1 MPCSLEKSICSFCIS
16 ANNPLDFT
24 VCSSIAVGAATSR
37 CDTPPAL
44 VSDLRLGS
52 VEALERPAPS
62 WRPNMPTTKPKTQS
76 KAGIVIGLLNRG
88 KGASIDEICNA
99 TKWQKHSTRAFLT
112 GLRKKGLII
121 IREQRGDEG
130 TVYRVTQ
137 TPNEKPQQA
146 AS

>member
-1 MPCSLEKSICSFCIS
+1 
-16 ANNPLDFT
+16 
-24 VCSSIAVGAATSR
+24 
-37 CDTPPAL
+37 
-44 VSDLRLGS
+44 
-52 VEALERPAPS
+52 
-62 WRPNMPTTKPKTQS
+62 MPTTKPKTQS
-76 KAGIVIGLLNRG
+76 KSATVIALLNRG
-88 KGASIDEICNA
+88 KGASIDEICKT

-130 TVYRVTQ
+130 TVYRVTE

>member
-1 MPCSLEKSICSFCIS
+1 
-16 ANNPLDFT
+16 
-24 VCSSIAVGAATSR
+24 
-37 CDTPPAL
+37 
-44 VSDLRLGS
+44 
-52 VEALERPAPS
+52 
-62 WRPNMPTTKPKTQS
+62 MPTTKAKTQS
-76 KAGIVIGLLNRG
+76 KAATVVALLSRG
-88 KGASIDEICNA
+88 KGASIDEMCKV